1 MSDVDPEAAAQ
12 FLLAVRSGL
21 EVAARS
27 GAGFDVLRAI
37 ARMAL
42 RSLRA

>member
-1 MSDVDPEAAAQ
+1 MGDVNPEAAAH

-21 EVAARS
+21 KVAARS
-27 GAGFDVLRAI
+27 GAGLDTLRAI